1 VNLTGGQ
8 PQMCIDAYAV
18 LEWENDT
25 KFHVFADMPTLEVSK
40 EGDWEVWSDNDLSG
54 AGQGPCAHFE
64 F

>member
-1 VNLTGGQ
+1 MYLIMHD
-8 PQMCIDAYAV
+8 P
-18 LEWENDT
+18 
-25 KFHVFADMPTLEVSK
+25 DMPTLGVSK